1 MSIRKN
7 LKIAIQKSGRLN
19 GPSRKFLASL
29 GLRFGKPGK
38 SLALKCTNQPI
49 DLLNVRDDDIPKYV
63 SESIVDFGI
72 VGIDVLKES
81 GKNAKIVKKLG
92 FCQCKLVIAVP
103 RNSNIRTIRDLNNTR
118 IATSYPRILSNY
130 LTTQKIKAR
139 IVVIQGSVELTP
151 YLQAADAVCD
161 ITETG
166 RTLKEFNLLSIKT
179 ILNSQAVLIES
190 PTLKP
195 AGSKLLFKLNFD
207 SKI

>member
-1 MSIRKN
+1 MSIRRN

-19 GPSRKFLASL
+19 KPSRKFLAAL
-29 GLRFGKPGK
+29 GLRFGKIGRN
-38 SLALKCTNQPI
+38 LALKCENQPI

-81 GKNAKIVKKLG
+81 GKKAQIIKKLG
-92 FCQCKLVIAVP
+92 FCQCKLVIASP
-103 RNSNIRTIRDLNNTR
+103 KNSSIRTVRDLNNKK

-130 LTTQKIKAR
+130 LTTQNIKAR
-139 IVVIQGSVELTP
+139 VVVVQGSVELTP

-166 RTLKEFNLLSIKT
+166 RTLREFNLVPIKA
-179 ILNSQAVLIES
+179 ILNSQAVLIS
-190 PTLKP
+190 PVKQSGKQ
-195 AGSKLLFKLNFD
+195 AKFINQLLTKN
-207 SKI
+207 I